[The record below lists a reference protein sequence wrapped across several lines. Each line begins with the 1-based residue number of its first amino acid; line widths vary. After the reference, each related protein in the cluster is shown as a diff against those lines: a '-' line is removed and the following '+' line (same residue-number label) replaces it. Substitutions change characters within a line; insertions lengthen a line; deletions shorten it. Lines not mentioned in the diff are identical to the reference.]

1 VRPGR
6 PAAARS
12 KEAHLKSD
20 LAVEISGFVVGDD
33 LEIRRTVT
41 ELPAAIAAAWLTLK
55 HRPNQPD
62 DEAKLQKRIT
72 PEDVPGTGQVV
83 EAGGPGTDG
92 DLRFDLTPED
102 TMGLGVKRYVHDI
115 QIKLSTGK
123 VYTVEK
129 GTLQLTAG
137 VTETTT

>member
-1 VRPGR
+1 M
-6 PAAARS
+6 
-12 KEAHLKSD
+12 SD
-20 LAVEISGFVVGDD
+20 LTIEIVGFVVGDD

-41 ELPAAIAAAWLTLK
+41 DLPAAIETAWLTLK
-55 HRPNQPD
+55 HYPSQPD
-62 DEAKLQKRIT
+62 QEAKLQKRIT
-72 PEDVPGTGQVV
+72 TTDVPGTGKIV

-102 TMGLGVKRYVHDI
+102 TTRLGAKRYVHDI
-115 QIKLSTGK
+115 QIKLATGK
-123 VYTVEK
+123 VYTIEK